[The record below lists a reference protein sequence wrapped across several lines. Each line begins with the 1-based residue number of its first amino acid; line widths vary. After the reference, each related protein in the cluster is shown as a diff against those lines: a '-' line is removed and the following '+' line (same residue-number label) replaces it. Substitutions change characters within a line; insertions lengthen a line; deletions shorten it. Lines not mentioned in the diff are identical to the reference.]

1 MDSHRRFGII
11 MTILAATLW
20 STGGLFIKLLPLDAF
35 TILFYRSFYAA
46 VIFIII
52 FRKSLFRFNKLSL
65 VSILFYAPLL
75 IAFVTS
81 TKLTTAANAIF
92 LQYTAPAVVL
102 LLEPYFVRTKLTKI
116 NIFTVA
122 VCFTGMCLFFVEQF
136 SRPDNWLGIWIAFF
150 NGLILA
156 GFLIIQKMNKPEFL
170 PGAVFL
176 GNIVVCLITLPW
188 FIENPFPTF
197 QENNYLMILG
207 FGQLGLGFAL
217 FLFGQKYLPAIE
229 SSLIS
234 MLEPL
239 LNPVWV
245 FIGYGENPGYWAM
258 VGGLVIIAALIFR
271 LYWIEVREKQR
282 YPT

>member
-102 LLEPYFVRTKLTKI
+102 LL
-116 NIFTVA
+116 
-122 VCFTGMCLFFVEQF
+122 
-136 SRPDNWLGIWIAFF
+136 
-150 NGLILA
+150 
-156 GFLIIQKMNKPEFL
+156 
-170 PGAVFL
+170 
-176 GNIVVCLITLPW
+176 
-188 FIENPFPTF
+188 
-197 QENNYLMILG
+197 
-207 FGQLGLGFAL
+207 
-217 FLFGQKYLPAIE
+217 
-229 SSLIS
+229 
-234 MLEPL
+234 
-239 LNPVWV
+239 
-245 FIGYGENPGYWAM
+245 
-258 VGGLVIIAALIFR
+258 
-271 LYWIEVREKQR
+271 
-282 YPT
+282 